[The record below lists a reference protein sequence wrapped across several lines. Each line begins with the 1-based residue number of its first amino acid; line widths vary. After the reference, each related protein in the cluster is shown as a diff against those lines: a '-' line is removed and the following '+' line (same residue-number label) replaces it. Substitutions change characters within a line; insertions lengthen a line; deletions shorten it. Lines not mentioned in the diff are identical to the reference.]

1 MLKET
6 GKKVY
11 TTVIVSIL
19 LLSFFLRIYDL
30 KSNPP
35 GFFADEAAIG
45 YNAYKILQ
53 TGKDEY
59 GVPLPIFFRSF
70 GDYRLPLPIYLNV
83 PLILLFGLKE
93 EAVRLTTI
101 IFGLISILFISL
113 TITKIWNKT
122 ASLSG
127 GLLLAILPWH
137 IQLSRWGSEY
147 IYFPALFSI
156 GFYFL
161 ISSFKKN
168 SHLIIAF
175 IFFSL
180 AMYTYYPSLFT
191 TPLFVF
197 GGLILW
203 LIRKKLKKLKYLVLS
218 IFLFFILCLP
228 LYLGYKNG
236 TLMTRWN
243 SVNSSKITFKE
254 KIVNF
259 KKFYL
264 SHFSLDFLFLKGDL
278 GMPGHFITRHSVK
291 DIGELFTF
299 QLPLIIIGI
308 IMSLMNLSNF
318 GIVLMI
324 WLLFLYPIGSSITSD
339 GILAT
344 RSIIGI
350 IPLTFFSALGL
361 ERIIIF
367 IQGVSTRIIR
377 IILYL
382 IITTVILFSFIHYG
396 FLFYK
401 EYPKYSA
408 DFWGWQYGPREIITY
423 FKNQSKN
430 YDELYMTG
438 SFNAPEIFLK
448 FYDPEHKCSNC
459 FIGGINMMAK
469 EKKQLFAL
477 RVEEIKDLKVKYK
490 VKKIIYY
497 PNEGK
502 AFYIIES
509 IF

>member
-1 MLKET
+1 MLRET
-6 GKKVY
+6 GKKIY
-11 TTVIVSIL
+11 IAGIAGIL
-19 LLSFFLRIYDL
+19 LVSFFLRIYDL
-30 KSNPP
+30 NNNPP

-53 TGKDEY
+53 TGKDGY
-59 GVPLPIFFRSF
+59 GIPLPIFFRSF
-70 GDYRLPLPIYLNV
+70 GDYRLPLPIYLNI
-83 PLILLFGLKE
+83 PTIFFLGLKE
-93 EAVRLTTI
+93 EAVRLTAI
-101 IFGLISILFISL
+101 IFSLISILFISL

-122 ASLSG
+122 AGLVG
-127 GLLLAILPWH
+127 GLILAILPWH
-137 IQLSRWGSEY
+137 IHLSRWGSEY
-147 IYFPALFSI
+147 IYFPALLSI
-156 GFYFL
+156 GFYYL
-161 ISSFKKN
+161 VSGFKKS

-180 AMYTYYPSLFT
+180 AMYTYYPSLFI

-197 GGLILW
+197 GSLILW
-203 LIRKKLKKLKYLVLS
+203 IIRKKLKKLKYLILS
-218 IFLFFILCLP
+218 IFLFFILCFP

-236 TLMTRWN
+236 SLMTRWY
-243 SVNSSKITFKE
+243 SVNNPKITLKE
-254 KIVNF
+254 KIVDF

-278 GMPGHFITRHSVK
+278 GMPGHFITRHSVEN
-291 DIGELFTF
+291 IGELYAF

-324 WLLFLYPIGSSITSD
+324 WLLFLYPIGSAITSD

-361 ERIIIF
+361 ERIIRF
-367 IQGVSTRIIR
+367 IKGVSIRIIR

-396 FLFYK
+396 LLFYR

-408 DFWGWQYGPREIITY
+408 DFWGWQYGPREIISY
-423 FKNQSKN
+423 FKIQTKN

-438 SFNAPEIFLK
+438 YFNAPEIFLK
-448 FYDPEHKCSNC
+448 FYDPERKCRNC
-459 FIGGINMMAK
+459 FIGGVDKYNSN
-469 EKKQLFAL
+469 KKQLFAI
-477 RVEEIKDLKVKYK
+477 RVEELEDVKSNYKIKN
-490 VKKIIYY
+490 IIYY
-497 PNEGK
+497 PNREK
-502 AFYIIES
+502 AFYIIELS
-509 IF
+509 S